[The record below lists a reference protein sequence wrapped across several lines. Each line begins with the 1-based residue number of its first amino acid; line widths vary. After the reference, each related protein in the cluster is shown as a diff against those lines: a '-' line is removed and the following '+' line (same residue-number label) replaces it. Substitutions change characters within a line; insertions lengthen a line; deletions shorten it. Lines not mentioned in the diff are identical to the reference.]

1 MMGATEA
8 RGRRRGLSWRKR
20 EIITAY
26 VGLSPFIVGFLAFTV
41 GPIVSSLYFSFTKY
55 DLFTPPRWIGLRNFV
70 KLFTDDRLFLHSLS
84 VTTRY
89 TVITVPAA
97 IVVGYALALL
107 LNRDLVGLSFWRT
120 AFYMPAVVPGMA
132 TAFAFMFLLQADVGF
147 VNTFLRSLGIQG
159 PRWFGDPKWVLWTF
173 TIMALWAAGGG
184 VVLYLAALQGV
195 PTALYDAA
203 KIDGANAWRRFWH
216 VTLPMT
222 SPVIFFTFLTG
233 MIGTFQIFTSAF
245 VSTGG
250 GPANSSLFYML
261 HLYQQGWKNLK
272 MGYAAAMAWVLFVI
286 LFVLTFISLR
296 VSGRV
301 VYYETG
307 EGA

>member
-1 MMGATEA
+1 MMGAAEA

-20 EIITAY
+20 EIITAW
-26 VGLSPFIVGFLAFTV
+26 VGLLPYIVGFVAFTA
-41 GPIVSSLYFSFTKY
+41 GPILASLYFSFTKY
-55 DLFTPPRWIGLRNFV
+55 DLFTPPRWVGLRHFV

-89 TVITVPAA
+89 TVIAVPAA
-97 IVVGYALALL
+97 IVAGYGLALI

-120 AFYMPAVVPGMA
+120 AFYMPAVVPGLA
-132 TAFAFMFLLQADVGF
+132 TAFVFMWLLHADVGI
-147 VNTFLRSLGIQG
+147 VNAFLRSIGIQG
-159 PRWFGDPKWVLWTF
+159 PRWFGDPDWVLWTF
-173 TIMALWAAGGG
+173 IMMALWAAGGG

-203 KIDGANAWRRFWH
+203 KIDGANAWQNFWN

-250 GPANSSLFYML
+250 GPADASMFYML
-261 HLYQQGWKNLK
+261 HLYQQGWKNLR
-272 MGYAAAMAWVLFVI
+272 MGYASALAWIMFVI
-286 LFVLTFISLR
+286 LFVLTLISLR

-301 VYYETG
+301 VYYEAG
-307 EGA
+307 EEA